1 MHTYLF
7 AIALVSWFVVT
18 RELDADN
25 PWMVVDAVPTD
36 IVQRSAAYARLKRC
50 QRNQV
55 ILLAP
60 QQTLSEGCLLPS
72 GFLRSPPG
80 AEMPRSAY
88 VPLFLAPG
96 QRPCRFRH
104 EPKID
109 LDPASPSSS
118 PNRNTPSYISQ
129 LCRYH

>member
-1 MHTYLF
+1 MDGIRRRSY
-7 AIALVSWFVVT
+7 
-18 RELDADN
+18 EY
-25 PWMVVDAVPTD
+25 
-36 IVQRSAAYARLKRC
+36 VQRSAAYARLKRC

-55 ILLAP
+55 VLLAP

-104 EPKID
+104 GPKID
-109 LDPASPSSS
+109 LNPASPSSS

-129 LCRYH
+129 LCRYHFHISQLCRFQLCQIF